1 MKKINIKKT
10 MAVLA
15 MLLLSA
21 VASAQ
26 LTIPGTGVHFRL
38 DNEAWRYLRTFELP
52 EGGDIYLYCYTGH
65 VLVDTEGDTVLPF
78 LRIYVNKDYDGDLFE
93 LVYERYEKQPYQSL
107 KEFSKGDGLP
117 SKGGIGYIG
126 AYTNPSD
133 QKDYRFYMTYF
144 ADKGTLVEFWLET
157 TNDTFDE
164 MDFEFKDILSSIK

>member
-1 MKKINIKKT
+1 MTKINIK
-10 MAVLA
+10 MMVIAVA
-15 MLLLSA
+15 MLLPA
-21 VASAQ
+21 MVSAQ
-26 LTIPGTGVHFRL
+26 LTIPGTNVTYRL
-38 DNEAWRYLRTFELP
+38 DNESWRYLRTFELP

-65 VLVDTEGDTVLPF
+65 VVVDTEADTVLPF
-78 LRIYVNKDYDGDLFE
+78 LRIYVNRNYDGDLYD

-107 KEFSKGDGLP
+107 KEFTKGDGLP
-117 SKGGIGYIG
+117 SKGGIGYMG

-144 ADKGTLVEFWLET
+144 VDRGTMVEFRLET